1 MLRSGTFFCLV
12 LCLISGVHTVD
23 HRSTNRLSQRN
34 VNTNTRITQ
43 LMTGQHSRLTESF
56 IFVVRD
62 SENYSRLRQ
71 IINDLP
77 AIPPDPFDAKAYV
90 AIFLGQ
96 RRTSGFNIDLSVDRN
111 GMLMVTETKPPPGA
125 MVKMVLSAPFK
136 VFAISVQ
143 PDETLSFLVDETWKR
158 QLLSFRLTKVAGRL
172 ATDRSHLE
180 GSVQLMRSGS
190 YLTCFFNLAEAGAKS
205 PVNDVSSA
213 EVDTNGEFLLS
224 PISLMKTFGRQPRLT
239 GKLENKKGHSLLI
252 FQTSDGST
260 LSLTDRP

>member
-1 MLRSGTFFCLV
+1 MS
-12 LCLISGVHTVD
+12 
-23 HRSTNRLSQRN
+23 
-34 VNTNTRITQ
+34 
-43 LMTGQHSRLTESF
+43 GQHSRLTESF

-77 AIPPDPFDAKAYV
+77 PSPPGSFESTAYV
-90 AIFLGQ
+90 AVFLGQ
-96 RRTSGFNIDLSVDRN
+96 RRTSGFNIELSADQN
-111 GMLMVTETKPPPGA
+111 GMLMVSETKPPPGA
-125 MVKMVLSAPFK
+125 MLKMVLSAPFK

-143 PDETLSFLVDETWKR
+143 PNEPLPLLVDETWKR
-158 QLLSFRLTKVAGRL
+158 QLLSYRLTKVEGRL
-172 ATDRSHLE
+172 ATDRSRLE

-190 YLTCFFNLAEAGAKS
+190 YLTCFFNLASADAKS

-213 EVDTNGEFLLS
+213 EVDSNGEFLLS
-224 PISLMKTFGRQPRLT
+224 PISLMKPFRRQPRLT
-239 GKLENKKGHSLLI
+239 GKLENKEGHSLLI